1 MGARWCVVWG
11 FELTVGPLCWDCLL
25 WRVLHTLC
33 WVWTFWGTVW
43 RYQSWLS
50 VWLGAYRMDPLWC
63 FLSLFIGLGLPE
75 FILAPLMVLTLV
87 LSVGR
92 FLSRISISH
101 KVDLGFLVLN
111 EVMLYYLEMTG
122 LSWVTFWAR
131 VPFMVIWIPVLV
143 FVPPY
148 MDPWF

>member
-1 MGARWCVVWG
+1 
-11 FELTVGPLCWDCLL
+11 
-25 WRVLHTLC
+25 
-33 WVWTFWGTVW
+33 
-43 RYQSWLS
+43 
-50 VWLGAYRMDPLWC
+50 MDPLWC

-122 LSWVTFWAR
+122 LS
-131 VPFMVIWIPVLV
+131 
-143 FVPPY
+143 
-148 MDPWF
+148 